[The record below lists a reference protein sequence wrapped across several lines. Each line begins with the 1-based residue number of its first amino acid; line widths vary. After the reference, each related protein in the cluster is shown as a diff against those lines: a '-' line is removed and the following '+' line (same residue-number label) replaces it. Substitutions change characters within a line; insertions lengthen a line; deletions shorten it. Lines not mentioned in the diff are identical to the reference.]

1 MGTRH
6 LKRITDECNITEKVV
21 AAVTD
26 NAANIAAAVRLNG
39 WRHVDAKREFDSMLK
54 NLSLISANR
63 FCPRE
68 REPELDAVVS

>member
-39 WRHVDAKREFDSMLK
+39 WRHVPWMLK
-54 NLSLISANR
+54 GNLIQ
-63 FCPRE
+63 C
-68 REPELDAVVS
+68 

>member
-6 LKRITDECNITEKVV
+6 LKRITENECNITEKVV

-39 WRHVDAKREFDSMLK
+39 WRHVPCFAHTL
-54 NLSLISANR
+54 NLVVQNSLSADTVLSSIQLV
-63 FCPRE
+63 P
-68 REPELDAVVS
+68 